1 MQTALYLIK
10 MAAILAAAM
19 MLGRL
24 FLAEVKTA
32 RALRKPW
39 YAPYLSLPGIM
50 IIVIAV
56 AMPLVLWYMRRG

>member
-1 MQTALYLIK
+1 